1 MEQINFESGDYM
13 NDLEALIHLKT
24 HESFKAK
31 AELDVLIDL
40 IQKTKAECDTIAE
53 KIKTVEHSCC
63 PKDKEEHISLSQAI
77 FDKWSRYKYRSGT
90 ANSNTVNSKFHL
102 IRSLDQVFA
111 RFLSFH
117 VLHALLIRTRLIQS
131 FTKSK
136 SFTYTLIRS
145 SCNSKV

>member
-77 FDKWSRYKYRSGT
+77 FDKWSRYKYYQDRK
-90 ANSNTVNSKFHL
+90 ALINEEIVNICKE
-102 IRSLDQVFA
+102 
-111 RFLSFH
+111 LSE
-117 VLHALLIRTRLIQS
+117 LLFQ
-131 FTKSK
+131 KMHME
-136 SFTYTLIRS
+136 
-145 SCNSKV
+145 VVH